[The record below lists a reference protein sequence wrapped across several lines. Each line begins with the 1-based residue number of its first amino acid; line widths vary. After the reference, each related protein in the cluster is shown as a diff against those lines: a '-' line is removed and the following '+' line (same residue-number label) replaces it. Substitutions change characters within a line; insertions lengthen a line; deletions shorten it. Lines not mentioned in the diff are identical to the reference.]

1 MSTPETA
8 GTDPLLYQ
16 SDTCTSAVSNSMF
29 SNSMFSNSMF
39 SNSMFSKSNF
49 SNIPHTPDHEIS
61 RKVRMRNISSSG
73 ITNNVKTV
81 ALLGL
86 LGGAMVGIG
95 SALGGSGGATIAF
108 AIALV
113 TVGGSYWFSD
123 TLAVKASGAR
133 PVADGELRWL
143 QDDLTE
149 LSQRAGITTPRLF
162 VSPSPQPNAFA
173 TGRNERRAVV
183 AVTAGL
189 LEVLDRREVRGVV
202 AHELG
207 HIKHKDILIGSVA
220 AAIAT
225 GISYIA
231 NMAMWA
237 SAFGG
242 GDDEDR
248 PNPIALLLVS
258 LLAPV
263 AAMVIQ
269 ATISRAREY
278 EADRAG
284 GEISGDPTALADALG
299 KIEAYVKRV
308 PMSVNPAQATAY
320 IINPFTGRQV
330 RFASLFQTH
339 PPTDERIAR
348 LYEMAPGGGRRVRTH
363 V

>member
-1 MSTPETA
+1 M
-8 GTDPLLYQ
+8 Q
-16 SDTCTSAVSNSMF
+16 
-29 SNSMFSNSMF
+29 
-39 SNSMFSKSNF
+39 
-49 SNIPHTPDHEIS
+49 
-61 RKVRMRNISSSG
+61 NISNRG
-73 ITNNVKTV
+73 IANNVKTV

-86 LGGAMVGIG
+86 LGGGMVAIG

-108 AIALV
+108 VLALV

-123 TLAVKASGAR
+123 TLAVKAAGAK
-133 PVADGELRWL
+133 PVEAGQLAWL
-143 QDDLTE
+143 QNDLAE
-149 LSQRAGITTPRLF
+149 LSQRAGIATPRLYI
-162 VSPSPQPNAFA
+162 SPSLQPNAFA
-173 TGRNERRAVV
+173 TGRNERKAVV

-225 GISYIA
+225 GISYVA

-237 SAFGG
+237 GAFGG

-248 PNPIALLLVS
+248 PNPIAILLVS

-263 AAMVIQ
+263 AAMIIQ

-308 PMSVNPAQATAY
+308 PMTVNPAQATAF

-339 PPTDERIAR
+339 PPTEERVAR
-348 LYEMAPGGGRRVRTH
+348 LHEMSGSDHLTTAAMA
-363 V
+363 

>member
-1 MSTPETA
+1 M
-8 GTDPLLYQ
+8 Q
-16 SDTCTSAVSNSMF
+16 
-29 SNSMFSNSMF
+29 
-39 SNSMFSKSNF
+39 
-49 SNIPHTPDHEIS
+49 
-61 RKVRMRNISSSG
+61 NISNRS
-73 ITNNVKTV
+73 IANNMKTV

-86 LGGAMVGIG
+86 LGGGMVAIG
-95 SALGGSGGATIAF
+95 SAIGGSGGATIAF
-108 AIALV
+108 VLALI

-123 TLAVKASGAR
+123 KLAVKAAGAK
-133 PVADGELRWL
+133 PVEAGQLAWL
-143 QDDLTE
+143 QDDLVE
-149 LSQRAGITTPRLF
+149 LSQRAGIATPRLY

-173 TGRNERRAVV
+173 TGRNERKAVV

-225 GISYIA
+225 GISYLA

-237 SAFGG
+237 SVFGG

-248 PNPIALLLVS
+248 PNPIAILLVS
-258 LLAPV
+258 LLAPI
-263 AAMVIQ
+263 AAMIIQ

-284 GEISGDPTALADALG
+284 GEISGDPTALADALA

-339 PPTDERIAR
+339 PPTQERIDR
-348 LYEMAPGGGRRVRTH
+348 LYEMSSTGPARLRQNV
-363 V
+363 

>member
-1 MSTPETA
+1 
-8 GTDPLLYQ
+8 
-16 SDTCTSAVSNSMF
+16 
-29 SNSMFSNSMF
+29 
-39 SNSMFSKSNF
+39 
-49 SNIPHTPDHEIS
+49 
-61 RKVRMRNISSSG
+61 MRNISKSG
-73 ITNNVKTV
+73 ITNNMKTV
-81 ALLGL
+81 GLLGL
-86 LGGAMVGIG
+86 LGGGMVAIG

-108 AIALV
+108 VLALV
-113 TVGGSYWFSD
+113 VVGGSYWFSD
-123 TLAVKASGAR
+123 TLAVKASGAK
-133 PVADGELRWL
+133 PVESGQLEWL
-143 QDDLTE
+143 QNDLAE
-149 LSQRAGITTPRLF
+149 LSQRAGIPVPRLF
-162 VSPSPQPNAFA
+162 ISPSPQPNAFA
-173 TGRNERRAVV
+173 TGRNERKAVV
-183 AVTAGL
+183 AVTVGL

-231 NMAMWA
+231 NMAMWFG
-237 SAFGG
+237 AFGG

-248 PNPIALLLVS
+248 PNPIALLLIS
-258 LLAPV
+258 ILAPIG
-263 AAMVIQ
+263 AMIIQ

-284 GEISGDPTALADALG
+284 GEISGDPTALADALA

-308 PMSVNPAQATAY
+308 PMAVNPAQATAY

-348 LYEMAPGGGRRVRTH
+348 LHAM
-363 V
+363 